1 MIEQIRFDDH
11 GLVPV
16 VAQDAETQEVLMLA
30 YANKEALELTL
41 KTGEAHYYSR
51 NRNEIWHKGEVSGHI
66 QRIAEIR
73 YDCDADAILY
83 IVYQKGVACHTG
95 NHSCFYRGA
104 PQNTLPLHGLALLQ
118 KVVADRKLNPTEGS
132 YTKYL
137 FDKGIDKILKK
148 VGEESAE
155 VIIAAKNNEPEEII
169 YETADLLYHLTV
181 MLSELNVEW
190 EAVMEELE
198 GRQGKSKDR

>member
-1 MIEQIRFDDH
+1 
-11 GLVPV
+11 
-16 VAQDAETQEVLMLA
+16 
-30 YANKEALELTL
+30 
-41 KTGEAHYYSR
+41 
-51 NRNEIWHKGEVSGHI
+51 
-66 QRIAEIR
+66 
-73 YDCDADAILY
+73 
-83 IVYQKGVACHTG
+83 VYQKGVACHTG

-198 GRQGKSKDR
+198 GRQGGGKDK